1 MSEKRFRFIDLGA
14 RDGYFIQ
21 AVYEAVAYYVGRGV
35 RPPTIISIYP
45 SNPYVCIGVNQ
56 LPDMEVDIE
65 FCRSRNIDVV
75 RRQVGGGA
83 VYLDQYQHF
92 YHIIVP
98 RDHPLT
104 QGTIEDFFRRIL
116 QAIVC
121 FYRSYNLNAEYKP
134 INDVVINGRKASGN
148 GAALLHN
155 SMVLIGNVILDF
167 NADIASQILR
177 VPDEKLKAHLVS
189 SMKEWMTSLKREL
202 GYIPPRT
209 EVVKRLKDCFSRTL
223 EIELEDDILTKDEL
237 SLANE
242 IANRMRSDRW
252 LYALSEGRDYILQR
266 YDPKTRVIKIREGH
280 YIIYIS
286 YRGYRTYKGVF
297 EIMDRNIT
305 NAIISTDSFTITPKE
320 IEELCRCLTNK
331 NLEESFYRDCI
342 DYIGN
347 EQDRNDIKNLVIR
360 LLEQIQNIVY

>member
-1 MSEKRFRFIDLGA
+1 MSGKSFRFIDLGA

-21 AVYEAVAYYVGRGV
+21 AVYEAIAYFVGRGE
-35 RPPTIISIYP
+35 RPPTIVSIYP
-45 SNPYVCIGVNQ
+45 ANPYVCVGVNQ

-65 FCRSRNIDVV
+65 FCRSRGIDVV

-98 RDHPLT
+98 RDHPIA

-155 SMVLIGNVILDF
+155 SMVLVGNVILDF
-167 NADIASQILR
+167 DAELTSQILK

-209 EVVKRLKDCFSRTL
+209 EVIDRLRNCFSRTL
-223 EIELEDDILTKDEL
+223 EIELEDSTLTMEEL
-237 SLANE
+237 DLANK
-242 IANRMRSDRW
+242 IANNMRSDKW
-252 LYALSEGRDYILQR
+252 LYALSEGRDYLLQR
-266 YDPKTRVIKIREGH
+266 YDPKARIIKIKENH
-280 YIIYIS
+280 YIVYIS
-286 YRGYRTYKGVF
+286 HRGYKTYKGIF
-297 EIMDRNIT
+297 EIINRDIVNT
-305 NAIISTDSFTITPKE
+305 IISSDSFTINPME
-320 IEELCRCLTNK
+320 IEALCKCLSNR
-331 NLEESFYRDCI
+331 NLEEIVSSNCI
-342 DYIGN
+342 DYIRN
-347 EQDRNDIKNLVIR
+347 EQDRNDVKNLLTK
-360 LLEQIQNIVY
+360 LLEQIQNIV